1 MVPASR
7 PARPAAPGF
16 RSDCMV
22 FRFLRRPALCA
33 VALVAF
39 GLSAAAL
46 SGSASASDPIRLPKP
61 RPATAPVKPA
71 TTADVDMSAAKA
83 DPKVTLPPPPAN
95 PKPYGYGRIIVLR
108 GLGNIFSRGMDRMA
122 KEMQQYGLP
131 VQLANHSR
139 WHQMADQIIA
149 DYKAKQPVEP
159 VILIGH
165 SLGADASL
173 VMANWLAHNG
183 IRVRLVVA
191 FDGVAD
197 ILPITNPTVE
207 VINYY
212 KPTAGYGKKVV
223 AAPNFKGTLVNIDMS
238 DRKDIDHLNI
248 DKMEGVQDEMILKV
262 LDIMKKKP
270 AAVAAKN

>member
-1 MVPASR
+1 MPSI
-7 PARPAAPGF
+7 
-16 RSDCMV
+16 
-22 FRFLRRPALCA
+22 FLRRPALAAIAFVLLALA
-33 VALVAF
+33 VATAPGGAF
-39 GLSAAAL
+39 AD
-46 SGSASASDPIRLPKP
+46 DPVKLPKP
-61 RPATAPVKPA
+61 RPAASPVKPVSADKTA
-71 TTADVDMSAAKA
+71 TGLDTSAAKA
-83 DPKVTLPPPPAN
+83 DPKVELPPPPAN

-108 GLGNIFSRGMDRMA
+108 GLGNIFSRGMDKMA
-122 KEMQQYGLP
+122 KEMTAYGLP

-139 WHQMADQIIA
+139 WHEFADQIIA
-149 DYKAKQPVEP
+149 DYKAKKPVEP

-183 IRVRLVVA
+183 IKVRLVVA

-223 AAPNFKGTLVNIDMS
+223 AAPNFKGTLVNINMS
-238 DRKDIDHLNI
+238 DRHDIDHLNI
-248 DKMEGVQDEMILKV
+248 DKMEGVQNEVILKV

-270 AAVAAKN
+270 PTVTAKN

>member
-1 MVPASR
+1 MSL
-7 PARPAAPGF
+7 
-16 RSDCMV
+16 S
-22 FRFLRRPALCA
+22 FLRRPALRA
-33 VALVAF
+33 ATLLVLALGA
-39 GLSAAAL
+39 GAL
-46 SGSASASDPIRLPKP
+46 SGSAFADDPVKLPKP
-61 RPATAPVKPA
+61 RPATSPVKPA
-71 TTADVDMSAAKA
+71 SAATSPGDVDTSVAKA
-83 DPKVTLPPPPAN
+83 DPKVVLPPPPAN

-108 GLGNIFSRGMDRMA
+108 GLGNVFSRGMDKMA
-122 KEMQQYGLP
+122 AKMKAYGLP
-131 VQLANHSR
+131 VELDNHSQ
-139 WHQMADQIIA
+139 WHRMADEIIA
-149 DYKAKQPVEP
+149 DARAKKPVQP

-183 IRVRLVVA
+183 VKVRLVVA

-223 AAPNFKGTLVNIDMS
+223 AAPNFKGTLVNIDMR
-238 DRKDIDHLNI
+238 DRHDIDHLNI
-248 DKMEGVQDEMILKV
+248 DKMAGVQDEIILKV

-270 AAVAAKN
+270 TVTAKN